1 MITDPMKNTILAL
14 AALTFLIGCDA
25 AKEAMSDIVK
35 DDRPMTLIIN
45 AGTKVQLDGKVVP
58 IFGNDLCP
66 SADKVM
72 KALFG
77 QEPHEGQRSCVV
89 IAPETQTVHVMVG
102 GDDRPLQERWAVE
115 IWTVERDGDKT
126 MLRRDDGSYVK
137 PVK

>member
-1 MITDPMKNTILAL
+1 MNADPMKNTILAF
-14 AALTFLIGCDA
+14 AALFFLTGFDD
-25 AKEAMSDIVK
+25 AKEALSDIVK

-45 AGTKVQLDGKVVP
+45 PGTKVQLDGNVVP
-58 IFGNDLCP
+58 IFGNDFCP

-77 QEPHEGQRSCVV
+77 QEPHAGQRSCVV

-102 GDDRPLQERWAVE
+102 GDDRPLQERWTVE
-115 IWTVERDGDKT
+115 TWTVVRDGDKT